1 MRRTVL
7 IVVTAGAG
15 TIAVVGA
22 VVAVIWHVS
31 WGDGIGAVCFVGGL
45 MWLLVGMVVFIRW
58 LVVAMVVFIRWLVAG
73 RAPLA
78 LRASAATA
86 FAGLLFASVWF
97 EVRFAAYDG
106 CSWSTGDQ
114 PVLAVPVSLV
124 TEEPAWE
131 NDVLVYPLLC
141 PQYGRR
147 AYDLVGFA
155 DVP

>member
-7 IVVTAGAG
+7 IVVTAGAV
-15 TIAVVGA
+15 TIAVTGA

-31 WGDGIGAVCFVGGL
+31 WGDGIGAVCFVGAL
-45 MWLLVGMVVFIRW
+45 VWLVVAMVVFIRW

-78 LRASAATA
+78 LRAGAATA
-86 FAGLLFASVWF
+86 SAGLLFASVWF

-106 CSWSTGDQ
+106 CTSSTGDQ
-114 PVLAVPVSLV
+114 PVLTVPVSLV
-124 TEEPAWE
+124 TQEPAWE
-131 NDVLVYPLLC
+131 NDGLVDPLIC
-141 PQYGRR
+141 PSLRGRD
-147 AYDLVGFA
+147 YDLVGFA

>member
-15 TIAVVGA
+15 TIAVTGA

-31 WGDGIGAVCFVGGL
+31 WGDGIGAVCVAGT
-45 MWLLVGMVVFIRW
+45 VVW

-73 RAPLA
+73 RTPLA
-78 LRASAATA
+78 LRAGVAAA
-86 FAGLLFASVWF
+86 SAGLLFASVWF
-97 EVRFAAYDG
+97 EVRFAAYG
-106 CSWSTGDQ
+106 CAWSTGDQ

-124 TEEPAWE
+124 TQEPAWE
-131 NDVLVYPLLC
+131 NDGLVKPLIC
-141 PQYGRR
+141 HHYEDR
-147 AYDLVGFA
+147 AYDIVGFA